1 MTKIFKLL
9 RRFQTDTGGATA
21 IEYAMIA
28 ATMALALLACLPL
41 FSTSVG
47 ALFAAVVSAFG

>member
-1 MTKIFKLL
+1 MTKIFKLV
-9 RRFQTDTGGATA
+9 RRFQTDTTGATA